1 MNGESKGYVIA
12 NKELLCPICKCDKFY
27 KKNIKLN
34 TTIASLV
41 GIEENLRSIDGYICS
56 ECNHIVTFVSQWSWK
71 KFLKMY
77 KTMAIYGF

>member
-41 GIEENLRSIDGYICS
+41 GIEENLSSINGYICS
-56 ECNHIVTFVSQWSWK
+56 ECNHIVTFVNQWSWK
-71 KFLKMY
+71 KFLKIY
-77 KTMAIYGF
+77 KTMAIYDF

>member
-1 MNGESKGYVIA
+1 MANNMNGESKGYVIA
-12 NKELLCPICKCDKFY
+12 NKELLCPICKCHKFY

-56 ECNHIVTFVSQWSWK
+56 ECNHIVTFVSQ
-71 KFLKMY
+71 
-77 KTMAIYGF
+77 